1 MSVKIIQI
9 TIPND
14 KNVPEIIST
23 FTPEENYLM
32 LKIGS
37 DTLSEGRKVVSNL
50 TSDEVYRKIESDF
63 KKEIAGLDRE
73 IELEKETSLKMQDK
87 ISKMYESQIENLNKR
102 LENAMI
108 QVKTY
113 EKDMSTSLQIEVNK
127 IKEKYDLML
136 KEKDRQ
142 NQLNRDVFDKAEKL
156 LNRTGNKSSI
166 LIGDD
171 GEQIFENLSDTFKDF
186 IGYKIENKAK
196 QGHKGDFHLF
206 FKDFNIL
213 VDAKNYTGSV
223 QKKEI
228 LKIESDLNT
237 NNNMDFAWLVSLN
250 SNICEYNRFPITP
263 KWITTDDGKIKCIL
277 MINNLLEN
285 KEPRNI
291 LRQAWQIC
299 EEFYKL
305 TRKVEKEDVELEEY
319 RKNNLIYKKQI
330 ENLQERT
337 CELRRSVNTSYN
349 ILKNMD
355 NDLLEMLSNFSD
367 KMVSDKFNLSGKI
380 KEWWDLNLEY
390 VNDDSK
396 LTSTE
401 VWNKFKKDN
410 KEFIAV
416 NSITIEIF
424 KETITGN
431 IVSSSNYLEK
441 TKKGAIEF
449 IGFKWKEI
457 ETKIIENLEI
467 ENTII
472 EKVEKVKKIKK
483 QKACDVYF
491 DDQKDNKIIL
501 EYSNIENDI
510 MTISNLNNVR
520 PWEVVSL
527 LMRYKIINTRGDAR
541 GYDKYKETEEY
552 KSKLIK

>member
-1 MSVKIIQI
+1 
-9 TIPND
+9 
-14 KNVPEIIST
+14 
-23 FTPEENYLM
+23 
-32 LKIGS
+32 
-37 DTLSEGRKVVSNL
+37 
-50 TSDEVYRKIESDF
+50 
-63 KKEIAGLDRE
+63 
-73 IELEKETSLKMQDK
+73 
-87 ISKMYESQIENLNKR
+87 
-102 LENAMI
+102 
-108 QVKTY
+108 
-113 EKDMSTSLQIEVNK
+113 
-127 IKEKYDLML
+127 
-136 KEKDRQ
+136 
-142 NQLNRDVFDKAEKL
+142 
-156 LNRTGNKSSI
+156 
-166 LIGDD
+166 
-171 GEQIFENLSDTFKDF
+171 
-186 IGYKIENKAK
+186 
-196 QGHKGDFHLF
+196 
-206 FKDFNIL
+206 
-213 VDAKNYTGSV
+213 
-223 QKKEI
+223 
-228 LKIESDLNT
+228 
-237 NNNMDFAWLVSLN
+237 
-250 SNICEYNRFPITP
+250 
-263 KWITTDDGKIKCIL
+263 

-410 KEFIAV
+410 KEFIVV

-441 TKKGAIEF
+441 TKKVQL
-449 IGFKWKEI
+449 
-457 ETKIIENLEI
+457 NLLVL
-467 ENTII
+467 NG
-472 EKVEKVKKIKK
+472 KK
-483 QKACDVYF
+483 
-491 DDQKDNKIIL
+491 
-501 EYSNIENDI
+501 
-510 MTISNLNNVR
+510 
-520 PWEVVSL
+520 
-527 LMRYKIINTRGDAR
+527 
-541 GYDKYKETEEY
+541 
-552 KSKLIK
+552 